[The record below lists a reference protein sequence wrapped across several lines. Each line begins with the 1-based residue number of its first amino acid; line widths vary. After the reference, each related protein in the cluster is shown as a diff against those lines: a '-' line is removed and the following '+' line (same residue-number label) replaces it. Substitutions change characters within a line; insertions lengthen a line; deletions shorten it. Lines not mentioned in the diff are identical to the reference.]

1 MSKPFFKPSALAQKA
16 EKMWSESK
24 SDYSATHSTVTHVH
38 LDKKS
43 LGDIIPKN
51 TSASK
56 EKEVEEAAAPQ
67 FVFGSK
73 IADRVV
79 KQDGEA
85 SKSGESEE
93 KTMTATELF
102 KTAVKKDDEKNG
114 AKNFREEAEQE
125 AERAKEAEK
134 QHAGTSAVE
143 ITTGEENDT
152 NIFQAP
158 CKIWAFDKARNAY
171 SEKGVCTLRI
181 NKRVEKGLT
190 HHRIVAR
197 TSSGTLRVIINSKIF
212 SDMLLER
219 VDKRVRISAMG
230 PEISGV
236 QIFLLKIGFT
246 KTETIPDSEIF
257 YNIMSDLLKLEKGEN
272 CRKRKADCDL
282 NASTVKIKDGK
293 EDDNEQDQV
302 DEGFVIVNKPTDE
315 EVNEAEPAQ
324 EEAQEESTS
333 ESTTPAEESTTD
345 ATTPAEESTSDATTP
360 AE

>member
-1 MSKPFFKPSALAQKA
+1 MSKPFFKPSALGPKA
-16 EKMWSESK
+16 DKMWSESK
-24 SDYSATHSTVTHVH
+24 SDFSATHSTVNHVH
-38 LDKKS
+38 LGKKS
-43 LGDIIPKN
+43 LGDLAPKN

-56 EKEVEEAAAPQ
+56 EKEAVEAAAPQ

-79 KQDGEA
+79 KQDGETT
-85 SKSGESEE
+85 KSGECEE

-102 KTAVKKDDEKNG
+102 KNAVKKDDDKNG

-134 QHAGTSAVE
+134 QHAGTSAVK

-152 NIFQAP
+152 NIFHAP
-158 CKIWAFDKARNAY
+158 CKIWAFNKARNAY

-181 NKRVEKGLT
+181 NKRVENGLT

-197 TSSGTLRVIINSKIF
+197 LISGTLRVIVNSKVF
-212 SDMLLER
+212 SDMLLEK

-246 KTETIPDSEIF
+246 KTETIPESEIF

-272 CRKRKADCDL
+272 SRKRKADCDL

-293 EDDNEQDQV
+293 EGEDTEQDQV
-302 DEGFVIVNKPTDE
+302 DEGFVIVNKPTDA
-315 EVNEAEPAQ
+315 EVNESQPTQ
-324 EEAQEESTS
+324 EEPTS
-333 ESTTPAEESTTD
+333 DTTTPAE
-345 ATTPAEESTSDATTP
+345 
-360 AE
+360 

>member
-1 MSKPFFKPSALAQKA
+1 MSSDSKPFAFKPSALAAKA
-16 EKMWSESK
+16 DKIWSESK
-24 SDYSATHSTVTHVH
+24 TDYSATHGTVNHVH
-38 LDKKS
+38 LEKKS
-43 LGDIIPKN
+43 LGDILPKN
-51 TSASK
+51 STITK
-56 EKEVEEAAAPQ
+56 EKEIEDEGSPK

-79 KQDGEA
+79 KKDGEA
-85 SKSGESEE
+85 AKLGESGEKS
-93 KTMTATELF
+93 MTATELF
-102 KTAVKKDDEKNG
+102 KTAVKKDDDKNG
-114 AKNFREEAEQE
+114 GKNFREEAQQE

-171 SEKGVCTLRI
+171 LEKGVCTLRI
-181 NKRVEKGLT
+181 NKRVEHGLT

-246 KTETIPDSEIF
+246 KTDVINDVDNF
-257 YNIMSDLLKLEKGEN
+257 YTIMSDLLKLEKGEN
-272 CRKRKADCDL
+272 SRKRKADCDL

-293 EDDNEQDQV
+293 EDEEGEQDQV
-302 DEGFVIVNKPTDE
+302 DEGFVIVNKPTEDE
-315 EVNEAEPAQ
+315 VEKSEESSVAIEEKPASCSTASQEPASS
-324 EEAQEESTS
+324 STIPAS
-333 ESTTPAEESTTD
+333 E
-345 ATTPAEESTSDATTP
+345 
-360 AE
+360 